1 LCAIWIGNEETFK
14 KERLNMEIAIE
25 LDNYKMNDTLEEDL
39 VGILVNKAE
48 DIEL

>member
-1 LCAIWIGNEETFK
+1 
-14 KERLNMEIAIE
+14 MEIAIE